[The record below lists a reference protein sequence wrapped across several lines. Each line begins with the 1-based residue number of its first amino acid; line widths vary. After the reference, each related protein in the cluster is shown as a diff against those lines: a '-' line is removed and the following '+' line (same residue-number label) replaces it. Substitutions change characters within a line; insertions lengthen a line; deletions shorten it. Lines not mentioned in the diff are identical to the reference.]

1 MGSLCRHQQGDP
13 IDNTMKKKQQSVIET
28 LAAEF
33 RQLDDERHQLERKCR
48 SLKKRLSA
56 IQNNLQEFVGTAD
69 VLEVPIVSRIG
80 NFLITQIKKHRQVDS
95 YEYDYLEFKVIDM
108 EEAKSPDG

>member
-1 MGSLCRHQQGDP
+1 
-13 IDNTMKKKQQSVIET
+13 MKKRQQTVIET

-48 SLKKRLSA
+48 SLKKRISA
-56 IQNNLQEFVGTAD
+56 IQTNLQEFVGSAD
-69 VLEVPIVSRIG
+69 MIDVPVVSRVG
-80 NFLITQIKKHRQVDS
+80 NFLITQIKKHRQVEA

-108 EEAKSPDG
+108 VEVKSPDG